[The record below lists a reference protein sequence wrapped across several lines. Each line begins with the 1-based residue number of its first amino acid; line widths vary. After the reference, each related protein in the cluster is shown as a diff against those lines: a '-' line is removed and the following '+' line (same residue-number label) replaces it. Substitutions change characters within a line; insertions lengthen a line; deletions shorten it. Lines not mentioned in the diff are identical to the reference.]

1 MMVRGGCI
9 WMICWVH
16 SAFGGGPNSPQAGG
30 ALCLFCFKK
39 KKKKKMLVNEVGV
52 SSIKA
57 SLDIP
62 WWRFYGLRAIDN
74 FLGSIFPRAPAALR
88 CWYNLN
94 PQETHDK
101 SGSFQSDL
109 QWGECLS
116 RFGILCSVSRASSW
130 GHPICHSKQMI
141 INCLEIMES
150 EPR

>member
-1 MMVRGGCI
+1 MVRGGCI

-39 KKKKKMLVNEVGV
+39 KKKMLLNEVGV

-116 RFGILCSVSRASSW
+116 RFGILCSVWRASSW